1 MLYLTFVML
10 YNNKKILKRKEVLF
24 MPKEKEEMQSVT
36 IRIPK
41 DLYSDYKQALLEE
54 GKIVTYDVRK
64 HMNEVVKNHKEGQKN
79 A

>member
-1 MLYLTFVML
+1 MS
-10 YNNKKILKRKEVLF
+10 R
-24 MPKEKEEMQSVT
+24 EKEEMQSVT
-36 IRIPK
+36 IRVPK
-41 DLYSDYKQALLEE
+41 DLYVEYKECLLEQ

>member
-1 MLYLTFVML
+1 ML

-64 HMNEVVKNHKEGQKN
+64 YMNEVVKNHKEGQKN

>member
-1 MLYLTFVML
+1 ML

>member
-1 MLYLTFVML
+1 MS
-10 YNNKKILKRKEVLF
+10 R
-24 MPKEKEEMQSVT
+24 EKEEMQSVT

-41 DLYSDYKQALLEE
+41 DLYVEYKQALLEQ

-64 HMNEVVKNHKEGQKN
+64 HMNDVVKKHKEGQKN